1 MHKMPQ
7 NFVQTI
13 SDLEANIHS
22 WKVLEVL
29 EATDDEA
36 RTDYWVRVD
45 FDMSFLVEMKERNE
59 LLDNEDDGGNG
70 DNGDDGDDGQ

>member
-1 MHKMPQ
+1 MHKRPQ
-7 NFVQTI
+7 NFVQMI

-29 EATDDEA
+29 EVMDDEA
-36 RTDYWVRVD
+36 RIDYWVRVD
-45 FDMSFLVEMKERNE
+45 FDMSLLVEMKEKNE
-59 LLDNEDDGGNG
+59 LLDNGDDGGNG